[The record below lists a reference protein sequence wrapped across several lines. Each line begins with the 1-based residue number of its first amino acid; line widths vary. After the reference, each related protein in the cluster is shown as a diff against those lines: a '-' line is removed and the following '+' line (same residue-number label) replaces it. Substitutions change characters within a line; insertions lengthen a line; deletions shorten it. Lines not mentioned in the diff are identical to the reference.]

1 VKLPDNKTKI
11 VATLGPASADERTL
25 SSMARAGLSVVRLNM
40 SHGSLESHAQNIRL
54 VRRVSERLKKPL
66 AILMDLPGPKIR
78 LGKLIKEPAVLKR
91 GDEVVFTT
99 RSHEAAEGILPVD
112 FKPLSK
118 CVKPDGYIY
127 LNDGFIQLKVIWV
140 RGHQVKCRVLVGGQT
155 RSRKGMNLPGARVL
169 SDAVTKEDLKFVDFG
184 LKHGVN
190 IFGVS
195 FVADAED
202 IRRLKRFAA
211 GRGKMVYTVAKIERP
226 EAVARLDGILEET
239 DAVMV
244 ARGDLGVEIPIHQ
257 VPVVQKE
264 IIRKANIAGRP
275 VVTATQ
281 MLLSMVDSIRPTRA
295 EAADVA
301 NAIMDGTDAVML
313 SEETALG
320 KYPVR
325 AVAMMAAIAKN
336 VEGHREQSLSASE
349 VEEALLSGKGPGGLA
364 AEDAVSLAAVQ
375 LQESLG
381 IGCLLA
387 PTRTGSTP
395 RRISRFK
402 PRAWVLG
409 FSDGPGV
416 REFMQFSYGVH
427 PSVLPGLKPGGVRAM
442 MKEAVELRAA
452 QSGGKMLL
460 IEGSSQGMTD
470 TLRVIGP

>member
-1 VKLPDNKTKI
+1 MKLPLNKTKI
-11 VATLGPASADERTL
+11 VATLGPASADERIL
-25 SSMARAGLSVVRLNM
+25 SAMVRAGVDVVRLNM
-40 SHGSLESHAQNIRL
+40 SHGSLESHAQNIHL
-54 VRRVSERLKKPL
+54 VRRVAERLERPL

-78 LGKLIKEPAVLKR
+78 LGKLIKEPVVLKR
-91 GDEVVFTT
+91 GDEVVFAT
-99 RSHEAAEGILPVD
+99 RSHEAAQGVLPVD
-112 FKPLSK
+112 FKALPK
-118 CVKPDGYIY
+118 CVKPGGYIY

-140 RGHQVKCRVLVGGQT
+140 RDHQVKCRVLVGGQT

-169 SDAVTKEDLKFVDFG
+169 SDAVTKEDLKFVEFG

-226 EAVARLDGILEET
+226 EAVARLDEILKET

-313 SEETALG
+313 SEETAVG
-320 KYPVR
+320 RYPVR

-336 VEGHREQSLSASE
+336 AEGHREQSLSASE
-349 VEEALLSGKGPGGLA
+349 VEEALLSQPGPAGIST
-364 AEDAVSLAAVQ
+364 EDAISLAAVQ
-375 LQESLG
+375 MQENLNLG
-381 IGCLLA
+381 FILA
-387 PTRTGSTP
+387 LTRMGSTP
-395 RRISRFK
+395 KRVSRFK
-402 PRAWVLG
+402 PRAWIMG
-409 FSDGPGV
+409 FSDRPEV
-416 REFMQFSYGVH
+416 REFMNLSYGVY
-427 PSVLPGLKPGGVRAM
+427 PFDWENSREEAAISWMKKNKFLRRGQRAVLI
-442 MKEAVELRAA
+442 
-452 QSGGKMLL
+452 SG
-460 IEGSSQGMTD
+460 SAPGMTD
-470 TLRVIGP
+470 ILKVINA